1 MDSNTLELVR
11 KTLFGGS
18 AGGVLDFNAAFSS
31 VPQVVGNNFDAMMA
45 ALNPGGKGPGTVSSA
60 SENAVSTPASQAVA
74 NALGSIASV
83 GIVGLA
89 SPVPGTQAAMN
100 ALGLTNN
107 SLTDAAKTLAAA
119 IGLTSVNI
127 ADATPENSVAALND
141 SDPGLNGSVGDSAP
155 ADNGDGGIGSAAGAN
170 NGGGG
175 VTADSGGDSGD
186 GGATGAAS
194 TGDGAGA
201 GANGGPGDSG
211 GGAYFHGG
219 FVPGP
224 STGEDKVTIQVDGGE
239 VVIPAATV
247 DMLGRNFFEDIL
259 LNTKSPAVEFL
270 EKQQK
275 EAEKKAKEASK
286 GNK

>member
-141 SDPGLNGSVGDSAP
+141 SDPALNGTVGD
-155 ADNGDGGIGSAAGAN
+155 GDG
-170 NGGGG
+170 
-175 VTADSGGDSGD
+175 GD

>member
-74 NALGSIASV
+74 NAIGTIAAI
-83 GIVGLA
+83 GITGVA
-89 SPVPGTQAAMN
+89 SPVPGMTAAMN
-100 ALGLTNN
+100 AVGVTNN
-107 SLTDAAKTLAAA
+107 SLSAALATIAAA
-119 IGLTSVNI
+119 MGITSISV
-127 ADATPENSVAALND
+127 DATPENRIAALND

-175 VTADSGGDSGD
+175 VTADSGGGDSGD
-186 GGATGAAS
+186 GGATGSAS